1 MNSIDLQESL
11 VAMAKTHPLG
21 ATIAL
26 KLTDGDTLY
35 LKSIEGEV
43 MISTDEM
50 PNVMS
55 TFVLSSTDLADMLSK
70 KLDPTRAFM
79 SGKMQVKGDMGIAM
93 KLAQVMSL

>member
-11 VAMAKTHPLG
+11 VAMAKSHPLG

-26 KLTDGDTLY
+26 NLTDGGTLY
-35 LKSIEGEV
+35 LKSVEGEV
-43 MISTDEM
+43 LISTDEM

-70 KLDPTRAFM
+70 KLDPTKAYI